1 VRPSLFCVPEDH
13 TLLELHNGL
22 EDELS
27 PTTEDHVAELVGKAA
42 PVTVYIESFSE
53 G

>member
-13 TLLELHNGL
+13 TLLLQLHNGF

-27 PTTEDHVAELVGKAA
+27 PTTEDDVSELLREAA
-42 PVTVYIESFSE
+42 GQTVYLESVS
-53 G
+53 